1 MQDVRRFADG
11 SDSQLLAEVREA
23 QLEGIVVEL
32 LEKNEKLRQQLIAA
46 GGRQLLGS
54 LSMAQ
59 TGTPNSG
66 FYINR

>member
-1 MQDVRRFADG
+1 VAAKGMQDVRRFADG

-46 GGRQLLGS
+46 GGRQLL
-54 LSMAQ
+54 
-59 TGTPNSG
+59 
-66 FYINR
+66 